1 MINLKQLKEL
11 YREYTGRDA
20 GLVKLLTPAGSSRRY
35 YRLSDGDGGHS
46 LIGVAGTDCRENEAF
61 IYLSRHF
68 DSKGLPVPRVLAVSD
83 DGMCYLV
90 SDLGDVSLFAL
101 KGDEALLEKAVRAL
115 ARFHYEGSEGMDYTK
130 CFPVESFDRQ
140 SVMWDLN
147 YFKYSFLNTSG
158 LPYSEPRL
166 EADMVRLA
174 EDVDRVT
181 RNESRFMLRDFQSRN
196 VMVKDGEVYFIDYQ
210 GGRRGPSAYDLAS
223 FLWQAK
229 AGLSHELRERL
240 IDAYADEARRYDDVD
255 AEMLKRQVRSM
266 ALVRTLQVLGAYG
279 LRGRFERKPHF
290 LQSIPLALRNLRTLL
305 DEGIGDFPYLNEL
318 LPRLV
323 DVNLKRE
330 ERADDFDGLTVRVSS
345 FSFKKGVPEDPSGNG
360 GGYVFDCR
368 AMDNPGRYE
377 EYRSLTGLDREVI
390 DFLEARGE
398 IGRFL
403 DSCYSLVDA
412 AIDNYLSRGFNSL
425 MVSYGC
431 TGGQH
436 RSVYS
441 AQHTA
446 EHIKEKFPQVRV
458 LLRHREQGIEVTL

>member
-1 MINLKQLKEL
+1 MKQLNEL
-11 YREYTGRDA
+11 YRRYTGKDA
-20 GLVKLLTPAGSSRRY
+20 EQVKLLTPAGSSRKY
-35 YRLSDGDGGHS
+35 YRLSGGDGEVS
-46 LIGVAGTDCRENEAF
+46 LIGVAGTDCKENEAF

-68 DSKGLPVPRVLAVSD
+68 YEKGLPVPRVLAVSD
-83 DGMCYLV
+83 DGMCYLE

-101 KGDEALLEKAVRAL
+101 KGDEGLLEKAVRML
-115 ARFHYEGSEGMDYTK
+115 ARFHYEGSDGMDYTK
-130 CFPVESFDRQ
+130 CFPVDAFDRQ

-158 LPYSEPRL
+158 ISYSEPRL

-229 AGLSHELRERL
+229 AGFSHELRERL
-240 IDAYADEARRYDDVD
+240 IEVYADEARRYDDVD
-255 AEMLKRQVRSM
+255 AEMLKQQVRSM
-266 ALVRTLQVLGAYG
+266 ALIRTLQVMGAYG

-290 LQSIPLALRNLRTLL
+290 LQSIPLALGNLRSLL
-305 DEGIGDFPYLNEL
+305 DEGIGDYPYLNEM
-318 LPRLV
+318 LPGLIEAGKGIGV
-323 DVNLKRE
+323 S
-330 ERADDFDGLTVRVSS
+330 DDGFEGLTVRVSS
-345 FSFKKGVPEDPSGNG
+345 FSFKKGIPEDPSGNG

-390 DFLEARGE
+390 EFLEAKGE

-403 DSCYSLVDA
+403 DSCHSLVDA
-412 AIDNYLSRGFNSL
+412 AVGNYLNRGFNSL

-446 EHIKEKFPQVRV
+446 EHIKERFPQVRV
-458 LLRHREQGIEVTL
+458 LLCHREQGIEVTL

>member
-1 MINLKQLKEL
+1 MKQLNEL
-11 YREYTGRDA
+11 YRRYTGKNA
-20 GLVKLLTPAGSSRRY
+20 EQVKLLTPAGSSRKY
-35 YRLSDGDGGHS
+35 YRLSGGDGEVS
-46 LIGVAGTDCRENEAF
+46 LIGVAGTDCKENEAF

-68 DSKGLPVPRVLAVSD
+68 YEKGLPVPRVLAVSD
-83 DGMCYLV
+83 DGMCYLE

-101 KGDEALLEKAVRAL
+101 KGDEGLLEKAVRML
-115 ARFHYEGSEGMDYTK
+115 ARFHYEGSDGMDYTK
-130 CFPVESFDRQ
+130 CFPVDAFDRQ

-158 LPYSEPRL
+158 ISYSEPRL

-229 AGLSHELRERL
+229 AGFSHELRERL
-240 IDAYADEARRYDDVD
+240 IEVYADEARRYDDVD
-255 AEMLKRQVRSM
+255 AEMLKQQVRSM
-266 ALVRTLQVLGAYG
+266 ALIRTLQVMGAYG

-290 LQSIPLALRNLRTLL
+290 LQSIPLALGNLRSLL
-305 DEGIGDFPYLNEL
+305 DEGIGDYPYLNEM
-318 LPRLV
+318 LPRLIEAGKGIGV
-323 DVNLKRE
+323 S
-330 ERADDFDGLTVRVSS
+330 DDGFEGLTVRVSS
-345 FSFKKGVPEDPSGNG
+345 FSFKKGIPEDPSGNG

-390 DFLEARGE
+390 EFLEAKGE

-403 DSCYSLVDA
+403 DSCHSLVDA
-412 AIDNYLSRGFNSL
+412 AVGNYLNRGFNSL

-446 EHIKEKFPQVRV
+446 EHIKERFPQVRV
-458 LLRHREQGIEVTL
+458 LLCHREQGIEVTL

>member
-1 MINLKQLKEL
+1 MKQLNEL
-11 YREYTGRDA
+11 YRRYTGKDA
-20 GLVKLLTPAGSSRRY
+20 EQVKLLTPAGSSRKY
-35 YRLSDGDGGHS
+35 YRLSGGDGEVS
-46 LIGVAGTDCRENEAF
+46 LIGVAGTDCKENEAF

-68 DSKGLPVPRVLAVSD
+68 YEKGLPVPRVLAVSD
-83 DGMCYLV
+83 DGMCYLE
-90 SDLGDVSLFAL
+90 SDLGDVSVFAL
-101 KGDEALLEKAVRAL
+101 KGDEGLLEKAVRML
-115 ARFHYEGSEGMDYTK
+115 ARFHYEGSDGMDYTK
-130 CFPVESFDRQ
+130 CFPVDAFDRQ

-158 LPYSEPRL
+158 ISYSEPRL

-229 AGLSHELRERL
+229 AGFSHELRERL
-240 IDAYADEARRYDDVD
+240 IEVYADEARRYDDVD
-255 AEMLKRQVRSM
+255 AEMLKQQVRSM
-266 ALVRTLQVLGAYG
+266 ALIRTLQVMGAYG

-290 LQSIPLALRNLRTLL
+290 LQSIPLALGNLRSLL
-305 DEGIGDFPYLNEL
+305 DEGIGDYPYLNEM
-318 LPRLV
+318 LPRLIEAGKGIGV
-323 DVNLKRE
+323 S
-330 ERADDFDGLTVRVSS
+330 DDGFEGLTVRVSS
-345 FSFKKGVPEDPSGNG
+345 FSFKKGIPEDPSGNG

-390 DFLEARGE
+390 EFLEAKGE

-403 DSCYSLVDA
+403 DSCHSLVDA
-412 AIDNYLSRGFNSL
+412 AVGNYLNRGFNSL

-446 EHIKEKFPQVRV
+446 EHIKERFPQVRV
-458 LLRHREQGIEVTL
+458 LLCHREQGIEVTL

>member
-1 MINLKQLKEL
+1 MKQLNEL
-11 YREYTGRDA
+11 YRRYTGKDA
-20 GLVKLLTPAGSSRRY
+20 EQVKLLTPAGSSRKY
-35 YRLSDGDGGHS
+35 YRLSGGDGEVS
-46 LIGVAGTDCRENEAF
+46 LIGVAGTDCKENEAF

-68 DSKGLPVPRVLAVSD
+68 YEKGLPVPRVLAVSD
-83 DGMCYLV
+83 DGMCYLE

-101 KGDEALLEKAVRAL
+101 KGDEGLLEKAVRML
-115 ARFHYEGSEGMDYTK
+115 ARFHYEGSDGMDYTK
-130 CFPVESFDRQ
+130 CFPVDAFDRQ

-158 LPYSEPRL
+158 ISYSEPRL

-229 AGLSHELRERL
+229 AGFSHELRERL
-240 IDAYADEARRYDDVD
+240 IEVYADEARRYDDVD
-255 AEMLKRQVRSM
+255 AEMLKQQVRSM
-266 ALVRTLQVLGAYG
+266 ALIRTLQVMGAYG
-279 LRGRFERKPHF
+279 LRWRFERKPHF
-290 LQSIPLALRNLRTLL
+290 LQSIPLALGNLRSLL
-305 DEGIGDFPYLNEL
+305 DEGIGDYPYLNEM
-318 LPRLV
+318 LPRLIEAGKGIGV
-323 DVNLKRE
+323 S
-330 ERADDFDGLTVRVSS
+330 DDGFEGLTVRVSS
-345 FSFKKGVPEDPSGNG
+345 FSFKKGIPEDPSGNG

-390 DFLEARGE
+390 EFLEAKGE

-403 DSCYSLVDA
+403 DSCHSLVDA
-412 AIDNYLSRGFNSL
+412 AVGNYLNRGFNSL

-446 EHIKEKFPQVRV
+446 EHIKERFPQVRV
-458 LLRHREQGIEVTL
+458 LLCHREQGIEVTL

>member
-1 MINLKQLKEL
+1 MKQLNEL
-11 YREYTGRDA
+11 YRRYTGKDA
-20 GLVKLLTPAGSSRRY
+20 EQVKLLTPAGSSRKY
-35 YRLSDGDGGHS
+35 YRLSGGDGEVS
-46 LIGVAGTDCRENEAF
+46 LIGVAGTDCKENEAF

-68 DSKGLPVPRVLAVSD
+68 YEKGLPVPRVIAVSD
-83 DGMCYLV
+83 DGMCYLE

-101 KGDEALLEKAVRAL
+101 KGDEGLLEKAVRML
-115 ARFHYEGSEGMDYTK
+115 ARFHYEGSDGMDYTK
-130 CFPVESFDRQ
+130 CFPVDAFDRQ

-158 LPYSEPRL
+158 ISYSEPRL

-229 AGLSHELRERL
+229 AGFSHELRERL
-240 IDAYADEARRYDDVD
+240 IEVYADEARRYDDVD
-255 AEMLKRQVRSM
+255 AEMLKQQVRSM
-266 ALVRTLQVLGAYG
+266 ALIRTLQVLGAYG

-290 LQSIPLALRNLRTLL
+290 LQSIPLALGNLRSLL
-305 DEGIGDFPYLNEL
+305 DEGIGDYPYLNEM
-318 LPRLV
+318 LPRLIEAGKGIGV
-323 DVNLKRE
+323 S
-330 ERADDFDGLTVRVSS
+330 DDGFEGLTVRVSS
-345 FSFKKGVPEDPSGNG
+345 FSFKKGIPEDPSGNG

-390 DFLEARGE
+390 EFLEAKGE

-403 DSCYSLVDA
+403 DSCHSLVDA
-412 AIDNYLSRGFNSL
+412 AVGNYLNRGFNSL

-446 EHIKEKFPQVRV
+446 EHIKERFPQVRV
-458 LLRHREQGIEVTL
+458 LLCHREQGIEVTL

>member
-1 MINLKQLKEL
+1 MKQLNEL
-11 YREYTGRDA
+11 YRRYTGKDA
-20 GLVKLLTPAGSSRRY
+20 EQVKLLTPAGSSRKY
-35 YRLSDGDGGHS
+35 YRLSGGDGEVS
-46 LIGVAGTDCRENEAF
+46 LIGVAGTDCKENEAF

-68 DSKGLPVPRVLAVSD
+68 YEKGLPVPRVLAVSD
-83 DGMCYLV
+83 DGMCYLE

-101 KGDEALLEKAVRAL
+101 KGDEGLLEKAVRML
-115 ARFHYEGSEGMDYTK
+115 ARFHYEGSDGMDYTK
-130 CFPVESFDRQ
+130 CFPVDAFDRQ

-158 LPYSEPRL
+158 ISYSEPRL

-229 AGLSHELRERL
+229 AGFSHELRERL
-240 IDAYADEARRYDDVD
+240 IEVYADEARRYDDVD
-255 AEMLKRQVRSM
+255 AEMLKQQVRSM
-266 ALVRTLQVLGAYG
+266 ALIRTLQVMGAYG

-290 LQSIPLALRNLRTLL
+290 LQSIPLALGNLRSLL
-305 DEGIGDFPYLNEL
+305 DEGIGDYPYLNEM
-318 LPRLV
+318 LPRLIEAGKGIGV
-323 DVNLKRE
+323 G
-330 ERADDFDGLTVRVSS
+330 DDGFEGLTVRVSS
-345 FSFKKGVPEDPSGNG
+345 FSFKKGIPEDPSGNG

-390 DFLEARGE
+390 EFLEAKGE

-403 DSCYSLVDA
+403 DSCHSLVDA
-412 AIDNYLSRGFNSL
+412 AVGNYLNRGFNSL

-446 EHIKEKFPQVRV
+446 EHIKERFPQVRV
-458 LLRHREQGIEVTL
+458 LLCHREQGIEVTL

>member
-1 MINLKQLKEL
+1 MKQLNEL
-11 YREYTGRDA
+11 YRRYTGKDA
-20 GLVKLLTPAGSSRRY
+20 EQVKLLTPAGSSRKY
-35 YRLSDGDGGHS
+35 YRLSGGDGEVS
-46 LIGVAGTDCRENEAF
+46 LIGVAGTDCKENEAF

-68 DSKGLPVPRVLAVSD
+68 YEKGLPVPRVLAVSD
-83 DGMCYLV
+83 DGMCYLE

-101 KGDEALLEKAVRAL
+101 KGDEGLLEKAVRML
-115 ARFHYEGSEGMDYTK
+115 ARFHYEGSDGMDYTK
-130 CFPVESFDRQ
+130 CFPVDAFDRQ

-158 LPYSEPRL
+158 ISYSEPRL

-229 AGLSHELRERL
+229 AGFSHELRERL
-240 IDAYADEARRYDDVD
+240 IEVYADEARRYDDVD
-255 AEMLKRQVRSM
+255 AEMLKQQVRSM
-266 ALVRTLQVLGAYG
+266 ALIRTLQVMGAYG

-290 LQSIPLALRNLRTLL
+290 LQSIPLALGNLRSLL
-305 DEGIGDFPYLNEL
+305 DEGIGDYPYLNEM
-318 LPRLV
+318 LPRLIEAGKGIGV
-323 DVNLKRE
+323 S
-330 ERADDFDGLTVRVSS
+330 DDGFEGLTVRVSS
-345 FSFKKGVPEDPSGNG
+345 FSFKKGIPEDPSGNG

-390 DFLEARGE
+390 EFLEAKGE

-403 DSCYSLVDA
+403 DSCHSLVDA
-412 AIDNYLSRGFNSL
+412 AVGNYLNRGFNSL

-441 AQHTA
+441 AQQTA
-446 EHIKEKFPQVRV
+446 EHIQERFPQVRV
-458 LLRHREQGIEVTL
+458 LLCHREQGIEVTL

>member
-1 MINLKQLKEL
+1 MKQLNEL
-11 YREYTGRDA
+11 YRRYTGKDA
-20 GLVKLLTPAGSSRRY
+20 AQVKLLTPAGSSRKY
-35 YRLSDGDGGHS
+35 YRLSGGGGEVS
-46 LIGVAGTDCRENEAF
+46 LIGVAGTDCKENEAF

-68 DSKGLPVPRVLAVSD
+68 YEKGLPVPRVLAVSD
-83 DGMCYLV
+83 DGMCYLE

-101 KGDEALLEKAVRAL
+101 KGDEGLLEKAVRML
-115 ARFHYEGSEGMDYTK
+115 ARFHYEGSDGMDYTK
-130 CFPVESFDRQ
+130 CFPVDAFDRQ

-158 LPYSEPRL
+158 ISYSEPRL
-166 EADMVRLA
+166 EADIVRLA

-229 AGLSHELRERL
+229 AGFSHELRERL
-240 IDAYADEARRYDDVD
+240 IEVYADEARRYDDVD
-255 AEMLKRQVRSM
+255 AEMLKQQVRSM
-266 ALVRTLQVLGAYG
+266 ALIRTLQVLGAYG

-290 LQSIPLALRNLRTLL
+290 LQSIPLALGNLRSLL
-305 DEGIGDFPYLNEL
+305 DEGIGDYPYLNEM
-318 LPRLV
+318 LPRLIEAGKGIGV
-323 DVNLKRE
+323 G
-330 ERADDFDGLTVRVSS
+330 DDGFEGLTVRVSS
-345 FSFKKGVPEDPSGNG
+345 FSFKKGIPEDPSGNG

-390 DFLEARGE
+390 EFLEAKGE

-403 DSCYSLVDA
+403 DSCHSLVDA
-412 AIDNYLSRGFNSL
+412 AVGNYLNRGFNSL

-446 EHIKEKFPQVRV
+446 EHIKERFPQVRV
-458 LLRHREQGIEVTL
+458 LLCHREQGIEETL

>member
-1 MINLKQLKEL
+1 MKQLNEL
-11 YREYTGRDA
+11 YRRYTGKDA
-20 GLVKLLTPAGSSRRY
+20 AQVKLLTPAGSSRKY
-35 YRLSDGDGGHS
+35 YRLSGGGGEVS
-46 LIGVAGTDCRENEAF
+46 LIGVAGTDCKENEAF

-68 DSKGLPVPRVLAVSD
+68 YEKGLPVPRVLAVSD
-83 DGMCYLV
+83 DGMCYLE

-101 KGDEALLEKAVRAL
+101 KGDEGLLEKAVRML
-115 ARFHYEGSEGMDYTK
+115 ARFHYEGSDGMDYTK
-130 CFPVESFDRQ
+130 CFPVDAFDRQ

-158 LPYSEPRL
+158 ISYSEPRL

-229 AGLSHELRERL
+229 AGFSHELRERL
-240 IDAYADEARRYDDVD
+240 IEVYADEARRYDDVD
-255 AEMLKRQVRSM
+255 AEMLKQQVRSM
-266 ALVRTLQVLGAYG
+266 ALIRTLQVMGAYG

-290 LQSIPLALRNLRTLL
+290 LQSIPLALGNLRSLL
-305 DEGIGDFPYLNEL
+305 DEGIGDYPYLNEM
-318 LPRLV
+318 LPRLIEAGKGIGV
-323 DVNLKRE
+323 G
-330 ERADDFDGLTVRVSS
+330 DDGFEGLTVRVSS
-345 FSFKKGVPEDPSGNG
+345 FSFKKGIPEDPSGNG

-390 DFLEARGE
+390 EFLEAKGE

-403 DSCYSLVDA
+403 DSCHSLVDA
-412 AIDNYLSRGFNSL
+412 AVGNYLNRGFNSL

-446 EHIKEKFPQVRV
+446 EHIKERFPQVRV
-458 LLRHREQGIEVTL
+458 LLCHREQGIEETL